1 MKRRK
6 TIKWKT
12 GCKKVL
18 ATMVAVSMFLTSSVG
33 FAPEAVSA
41 AVKTEATSAEEDAN
55 TTLEVTSELSTE
67 DSTSDTTE
75 ASEATTAEQV
85 TEETD
90 GNGTYTVT
98 LEDLNHGSILFYDK
112 ATKQTE
118 KETSKSFDEG
128 DSVLVQFKPDVGYT
142 VKSFYISDT
151 NGEKLYEKETS
162 DDQFT
167 FTMPAMD
174 LMIGGTVQ
182 EEDVSIDTEASEGL
196 QVYGNPYAEDPWYLE
211 GMKEYLASKGMS
223 KNDDAKIDYGAGTAC
238 ATLVSQAFNYAY
250 KQEYGKDFGFHNINS
265 STNLFKDLMASDL
278 GFESIYNG
286 EVYNSAK
293 KLVLQPGDIL
303 LFNMHYTAFN
313 SSGNITNNEDFDHAC
328 FVYDVDEDANK
339 IWIANHRG
347 ESSHEAYIKNFNRV
361 VYYLTN
367 QSNPA
372 VYKRMLT
379 KTEAENYEKTGKLE
393 EDSDEISL
401 EEISLD
407 DFNIELEAEQYY
419 DFMTVLRLKKDE
431 DKPGS
436 FKIVKNGNK
445 TSVTRYHYSNGV
457 KDEDNTIS
465 LKTLQSKY
473 CSKYGLLSSARFT
486 AYSDSSAKNKAEIY
500 TDAACTKKAD
510 ASKLIAN
517 KTYYVKSVPEAG
529 IKLYVKETKTPKGW
543 STDTATKTITVKTTG
558 TAKAT
563 FTDQFTGDPLNL
575 TLYKEG
581 ATGNKLAGAK
591 FKLTRKASGD
601 EDKDQ
606 SWTFV
611 TDSDGKIIFDN
622 IAYLYQGAVYL
633 SGNKIRFY
641 AGNYTL
647 EEVTPPSGYKAKGSY
662 TLVDANNT
670 VLQTA
675 TAFDGEV
682 FSFKIDS
689 VNGVAQT
696 KIGTVYISNQMK
708 LTASDTPKMIGFK
721 VQKRNLD
728 TGDTTLEGSMTD
740 YTTTFRLIYTGRA
753 GDTDDTYT
761 WYDKNLNGTV
771 DSGEKI
777 HKKDATHSGVVGTFT
792 TNSSGYFELSG
803 KSLQAGTYQI
813 QETNAPSGMLKST
826 AAQLAGQSI
835 LGNSVIN
842 FPADWTA
849 STDGHVYDLT
859 GQAKALK
866 NPAAR
871 GGVAAYK
878 YDADTLYPAPQSGSS
893 FNGISFYVRNDNAN
907 PVYLDTDGD
916 GIGNT
921 KLDAGSS
928 VKIGDITDAMPY
940 AWTNATFLPVGNY
953 TLYETL
959 GNNTSYTAS
968 VYAQSFTI
976 DTDGKY
982 ILMAKEEHKE
992 ALIQFLNQQL
1002 AVQIQYLGILG
1013 RSVTYQTL
1021 GPTKII
1027 SNRASRHGLAI
1038 TKYDADDRTRNP
1050 QGNATLIG
1058 ATYEIYN
1065 KNSGAIM
1072 VDTNGDGTGDTSV
1085 AQNGLCATITTMI
1098 DPATGFEYASTNP
1111 TLLPNGTYLIKEKT
1125 APTGYE
1131 KTASRASGNNGSVEI
1146 TYRATGDNQYHLFTT
1161 TEAEAN
1167 TLKNV
1172 ITALYPGH
1180 TFDWQVHAG
1189 TYMSNPVKRGKLS
1202 LKKNDAD
1209 KKSHKMTGTIASASS
1224 DYGTVSN
1231 DNESKYAQG
1240 DASFENAVYDIYNV
1254 SDGYVYTTG
1263 SNAATAF
1270 SKVASGKSTF
1280 KSLTKL
1286 DVSTLTYT
1294 NGIYKGDLTSVITDE
1309 VAGKIRQQMAS
1320 NLCYTLTTDKKGE
1333 ASTSNDALPYGIYL
1347 VLERTP
1353 STGYL
1358 NSTENGGVTAKLVK
1372 ITSEGDNVSLAYDA
1386 TDTEK
1391 GLYEPIIRGGFEVY
1405 KYDEDSMMNIPQGDA
1420 KDLSAEYEVINRSK
1434 DYVWVDKNGNGK
1446 FDDNECYAPGAVVFT
1461 FKTDA
1466 ETGKYTSKKNLLSY
1480 GTYEIRE
1487 TKAPSAYQNA
1497 SKKNPNKSVFIE
1509 IRTKDKIVNT
1519 GWYYDKDGNKVTTK
1533 TYFAPVSSLYDKN
1546 GNPISDED
1554 LYKTINSVSNAK
1566 LLVSNTVKRGK
1577 LKIKKNDAE
1586 RKEHQMNGVI
1596 ASAESD
1602 YGTVSNDYES
1612 KYAQGDASFE
1622 KAVYEIYNI
1631 STHYVYTA
1639 GSNAGATYKR
1649 YETGKDTFK
1658 AITGIDPAGL
1668 TFKDGVHDTFLS
1680 TSITEEMMDQIR
1692 TQMTANVCYTLV
1704 TDKKGEA
1711 ETKADSLPVGTYL
1724 VLEKTPSAGYLNST
1738 IRGGETAKIIK
1749 ISEDGEV
1756 VSLNYD
1762 ATDLEKSLYEPVI
1775 RGGFEVYKYD
1785 EETKMNVPL
1794 GSADLSASFEVINR
1808 SKDYVWVDTNE
1819 NGTFEDDECYAPG
1832 AVVFTFTTDKKTGR
1846 YTSKADLLPYGTYE
1860 IHETYPPYGY
1870 LHLSNINPNLSIFF
1884 EIREE
1889 GKIVDEGWYYDKD
1902 GKKVTSHTHYAP
1914 ILDAYDED
1922 GVKIPNEEIVGE
1934 RKEVTDARLII
1945 YNFVV
1950 RGDLYF
1956 EKKSA
1961 VDMKKMAYIPFL
1973 MTSYDENGN
1982 AIESHIIFT
1991 DQNGNYN
1998 SSTLYVDHTYET
2010 NAGDE
2015 MYDWL
2020 TAYNEAYD
2028 NEDTETLKKL
2038 DEEYKTLVTK
2048 YKKGVG
2054 TWFGLNTKVSDDLG
2068 RHGTLD
2074 QSLNATGALP
2084 FGTYTIEE
2092 LRCPNNKDYELV
2104 SDTIILDTD
2113 AAETDAATD
2122 PEGYK
2127 SHSMHGTI
2135 NFGTI
2140 YNRKDKLGISTVA
2153 LTQDEE
2159 SHYSHA
2165 YSDLVIVDSVTY
2177 NNVIPGNSYKMVAE
2191 LHDVATGDILYDDWG
2206 EEIRVTK
2213 EFTPKL
2219 ATDILKMNL
2228 TFDAY
2233 DYKDGGSV
2241 VVYEYLYEIVDG
2253 KENLVAKEANASTKD
2268 QQIHF
2273 PSLASEL
2280 TDEKTGEHMIGV
2292 EDDTEYTLVDLIT
2305 FKNLEIGET
2314 YVVDGYLIDKN
2325 ETDYLKADGSYIKAD
2340 VYDKDDTRFAHNK
2353 EGNIIF
2359 KPDTNDGTFKLVYK
2373 VKGKDVKGKTAVSF
2387 VNVEKNRNSIT
2398 KHMEITDE
2406 KQTMYFPDVHTTVY
2420 DKETGIPMSF
2430 ADDKITVVDTVAYES
2445 LLPKQTYELL
2455 GTLVNKETGKTV
2467 TDKSGKEVTAKATF
2481 VPETSSGTTD
2491 VVFEFDG
2498 TGLDGTTLVAFEALY
2513 LGSTK
2518 LVDHNDINDSDET
2531 FYIGKIKTKA
2541 RNAENGTQLANP
2553 DGSITITDTVIYEN
2567 LIPERYYKLVG
2578 KILDESTGKVL
2589 LDKNGKEIT
2598 ASATFKPEKAN
2609 GETDVTFTFTG
2620 YEELKGKKAVC
2631 VETLYVDVI
2640 KDAKTEKA
2648 TTTDA
2653 DGTDEVSDKDSD
2665 FRIVAK
2671 EDTMPNE
2678 DQTIY
2683 FPDLHTTAYDAT
2695 VGINMTKADKA
2706 KVIDR
2711 VEYENLIPG
2720 LTYEVKGTIIDK
2732 ATEKTVEVN
2741 GKDVTA
2747 SATFTPDKTSGS
2759 VDVVFEFDATDL
2771 AGKTLVAYEDLYIE
2785 SSLIK
2790 QHRYIDD
2797 EAETFYIPKIGTE
2810 AKDAEN
2816 STHVGEA
2823 KENASIIDTIS
2834 YENLIAGREYLA
2846 VGQLINKSNETAVLL
2861 KDGVEFNSETGECV
2875 SGPGHYQIMSF
2886 TPEKKNGTVD
2896 MTFNFDATGLAGSS
2910 VVVYEEIYVK
2920 IDNKL
2925 YLVADHKDLSNT
2937 SQTIDYPG
2945 VTTTAKNKADDTHY
2959 AKPEKITIVDA
2970 VNYTNLEV
2978 GKTYTVTGTLMS
2990 RKTGKA
2996 ITKKDK
3002 SGKSVP
3008 ITSTVTFEAEKKN
3021 GTIDLEFTVD
3031 ATDLAGDTVVCFE
3044 RVYWN
3049 KIQVASHTDINDE
3062 SQSVHVVSIGTTAL
3076 DSSTKEHITKNGK
3089 TVIVDTVKYEG
3100 LIPNTEYVISGKLM
3114 DKATGKSLKKG
3125 TKASKIKTLVNKVS
3139 GKSNEYISEIKFTP
3153 TTADGS
3159 VDIKFEVDTS
3169 DLSGKTLVC
3178 YEAVYENNK
3187 KIASHEDINSEEQAV
3202 YVPHISTKLVDKLT
3216 KTKNTVYSNKTVLV
3230 DTISYENLIPNITYT
3245 ISGKLIDKETG
3256 KEIAIANSTN
3266 KDKKNMV
3273 TITFTPKKSN
3283 GTVDAEFVIDTT
3295 NLSGKTLVCYEYLYV
3310 NNVEIAKHE
3319 DKNSEDQSAYTIEI
3333 GTKAT
3338 VDGKKTAKKSEK
3350 TVVVDT
3356 ISCKN
3361 LIVGQEYIMKGE
3373 LIDKATK
3380 KSTGITSTVTFKAN
3394 KANATVKMEFTVD
3407 TTKYDSLVAYEELY
3421 IKDKLVAQH
3430 KDINSKD
3437 QTVTFTKDTPPDKVK
3452 TGGGILLFLLIVM
3465 TLGSGVYGIYNIRR
3479 KRRYLK

>member
-18 ATMVAVSMFLTSSVG
+18 ASMVAVSMFLTSSVG

-41 AVKTEATSAEEDAN
+41 AVKTETTSAEEDTN
-55 TTLEVTSELSTE
+55 TTLEASELSTE
-67 DSTSDTTE
+67 NSATDTDK
-75 ASEATTAEQV
+75 SEVTTAEQV
-85 TEETD
+85 TKESD
-90 GNGTYTVT
+90 GDGMYTVT
-98 LEDLNHGSILFYDK
+98 LENLEHGSILFYDK
-112 ATKQTE
+112 TTKQTE
-118 KETSKSFDEG
+118 KETRKSFYEG
-128 DSVLVQFKPDVGYT
+128 DSVGVQFKPDAGYK
-142 VKSFYISDT
+142 VASFSISNED
-151 NGEKLYEKETS
+151 GDKLYEKETQ
-162 DDQFT
+162 DDQFS
-167 FTMPAMD
+167 FTMPSMNVIVSG
-174 LMIGGTVQ
+174 MFTVK
-182 EEDVSIDTEASEGL
+182 EDTTIATEASKSPGATLKGE
-196 QVYGNPYAEDPWYLE
+196 PDAEEDPWYLSDIQKYMYGE
-211 GMKEYLASKGMS
+211 V
-223 KNDDAKIDYGAGTAC
+223 GAGRNGKVDYNKYKGINFSVC
-238 ATLVSQAFNYAY
+238 ATLTYDALQYAY
-250 KQEYGKDFGFHNINS
+250 NNNGETFPLNSNARWHATEIYKQLLASGDYEEVYHL
-265 STNLFKDLMASDL
+265 TNLKDSSKTVTLNKGDICFYYDSGSGDDTYYGHVNYVYDIDSD
-278 GFESIYNG
+278 GTVWVANHNG
-286 EVYNSAK
+286 ETNHIAAVYLMKYFMES
-293 KLVLQPGDIL
+293 LGD
-303 LFNMHYTAFN
+303 
-313 SSGNITNNEDFDHAC
+313 EDFTIQTA
-328 FVYDVDEDANK
+328 ED
-339 IWIANHRG
+339 
-347 ESSHEAYIKNFNRV
+347 
-361 VYYLTN
+361 
-367 QSNPA
+367 
-372 VYKRMLT
+372 
-379 KTEAENYEKTGKLE
+379 
-393 EDSDEISL
+393 DDEISL
-401 EEISLD
+401 EEDKDIQID
-407 DFNIELEAEQYY
+407 LEGYAKPYI
-419 DFMTVLRLKKDE
+419 TVLRLKDE
-431 DKPGS
+431 PDQPGS

-445 TSVTRYHYSNGV
+445 TSVTRYHYTKGV

-465 LKTLQSKY
+465 LKTLQGKY
-473 CSKYGLLSSARFT
+473 CSKYSPLSDARFT
-486 AYSDSSAKNKAEIY
+486 AYTDSSAKHVAEIY
-500 TDAACTKKAD
+500 KNASCTKKAD

-517 KTYYVKSVPEAG
+517 KTYYVKEVPEDG

-563 FTDQFTGDPLNL
+563 FTDKFEGDPLNL

-581 ATGNKLAGAK
+581 ATGNKLAGAR
-591 FKLTRKASGD
+591 FKLTRKASG
-601 EDKDQ
+601 EEAKDQ

-611 TDSDGKIIFDN
+611 TNENGRIVFSDVS
-622 IAYLYQGAVYL
+622 YLYQGAVYL
-633 SGNKIRFY
+633 TDNKIMFY

-689 VNGVAQT
+689 VNGTAQT
-696 KIGTVYISNQMK
+696 KVNSVYISNQMK

-792 TNSSGYFELSG
+792 TDSTGYFELSG

-813 QETNAPSGMLKST
+813 QETSAPSGMLKST

-859 GQAKALK
+859 GQTKALK
-866 NPAAR
+866 NPVAR

-1002 AVQIQYLGILG
+1002 AVQIQYLG

-1172 ITALYPGH
+1172 ITALYPEH

-1224 DYGTVSN
+1224 DYETVSN

-1870 LHLSNINPNLSIFF
+1870 LHLSNINPNLSVFF

-2498 TGLDGTTLVAFEALY
+2498 TGLDGTTLVAFETLY
-2513 LGSTK
+2513 LGSAK

-2553 DGSITITDTVIYEN
+2553 NGSISITDTVIYEN

-2598 ASATFKPEKAN
+2598 VSATFKPEKAN

-2665 FRIVAK
+2665 FRIIAK

-2747 SATFTPDKTSGS
+2747 SATFTPDKASGS

-2816 STHVGEA
+2816 SMHVGEA

-2834 YENLIAGREYLA
+2834 YENLIAGREYLV

-3062 SQSVHVVSIGTTAL
+3062 SQSVHIVSIGTTAL

>member
-18 ATMVAVSMFLTSSVG
+18 ASMVAVSMFLTSSVG

-41 AVKTEATSAEEDAN
+41 AVKTEETSAEEDTN

-75 ASEATTAEQV
+75 ASEATTVEQV
-85 TEETD
+85 TKDSD
-90 GNGTYTVT
+90 GNGMYTVT
-98 LEDLNHGSILFYDK
+98 LEDLDHGSILFYDK
-112 ATKQTE
+112 TTKQTG

-128 DSVLVQFKPDVGYT
+128 ASVLVQFKPDAGYT

-174 LMIGGTVQ
+174 LMIGGVVQ

-303 LFNMHYTAFN
+303 LFNMHYTAFD

-445 TSVTRYHYSNGV
+445 TSVTRYHYTNGV

-486 AYSDSSAKNKAEIY
+486 AYSDSSAKNVAEIY

-563 FTDQFTGDPLNL
+563 FTDVFKGDPLNL
-575 TLYKEG
+575 TLQKEG
-581 ATGNKLAGAK
+581 ATGNALAGAK

-606 SWTFV
+606 SWTFI
-611 TDSDGKIIFDN
+611 TNNKGKIVFSDVS
-622 IAYLYQGAVYL
+622 YLYQGAVYL
-633 SGNKIRFY
+633 TDNIIRFY
-641 AGNYTL
+641 AGSYTL
-647 EEVTPPSGYKAKGSY
+647 EETTAPTGYKAEGTY
-662 TLVDANNT
+662 TLLDGNNNKIET
-670 VLQTA
+670 KD
-675 TAFDGEV
+675 FDGKL
-682 FSFKIDS
+682 FNFTITST
-689 VNGVAQT
+689 NGVAQT
-696 KIGTVYISNQMK
+696 KIASTVVTNMK
-708 LTASDTPKMIGFK
+708 LNADDTPKMIGFK

-740 YTTTFRLIYTGRA
+740 YTTTFKLIYTGRA
-753 GDTDDTYT
+753 GDTNDTYT
-761 WYDKNLNGTV
+761 WYDKDLDGTV

-813 QETNAPSGMLKST
+813 QETSAPSGMLKST

-859 GQAKALK
+859 GQTKALK
-866 NPAAR
+866 NPVAR

-940 AWTNATFLPVGNY
+940 AWTNATFLPVGSY

-968 VYAQSFTI
+968 VYSQSFTI

-1038 TKYDADDRTRNP
+1038 TKYDADDRTRDP

-1098 DPATGFEYASTNP
+1098 DSATGFEYASTNP

-1131 KTASRASGNNGSVEI
+1131 KTASRASGNNGSIEI

-1209 KKSHKMTGTIASASS
+1209 KKSHKMTGTIASA
-1224 DYGTVSN
+1224 
-1231 DNESKYAQG
+1231 
-1240 DASFENAVYDIYNV
+1240 
-1254 SDGYVYTTG
+1254 
-1263 SNAATAF
+1263 
-1270 SKVASGKSTF
+1270 
-1280 KSLTKL
+1280 
-1286 DVSTLTYT
+1286 
-1294 NGIYKGDLTSVITDE
+1294 
-1309 VAGKIRQQMAS
+1309 
-1320 NLCYTLTTDKKGE
+1320 
-1333 ASTSNDALPYGIYL
+1333 
-1347 VLERTP
+1347 
-1353 STGYL
+1353 
-1358 NSTENGGVTAKLVK
+1358 
-1372 ITSEGDNVSLAYDA
+1372 
-1386 TDTEK
+1386 
-1391 GLYEPIIRGGFEVY
+1391 
-1405 KYDEDSMMNIPQGDA
+1405 
-1420 KDLSAEYEVINRSK
+1420 
-1434 DYVWVDKNGNGK
+1434 
-1446 FDDNECYAPGAVVFT
+1446 
-1461 FKTDA
+1461 
-1466 ETGKYTSKKNLLSY
+1466 
-1480 GTYEIRE
+1480 
-1487 TKAPSAYQNA
+1487 
-1497 SKKNPNKSVFIE
+1497 
-1509 IRTKDKIVNT
+1509 
-1519 GWYYDKDGNKVTTK
+1519 
-1533 TYFAPVSSLYDKN
+1533 
-1546 GNPISDED
+1546 
-1554 LYKTINSVSNAK
+1554 
-1566 LLVSNTVKRGK
+1566 
-1577 LKIKKNDAE
+1577 
-1586 RKEHQMNGVI
+1586 
-1596 ASAESD
+1596 ESD
-1602 YGTVSNDYES
+1602 YETVSNDYES

-1622 KAVYEIYNI
+1622 NAVYEIYNI

-1704 TDKKGEA
+1704 TDKNGEA

-1724 VLEKTPSAGYLNST
+1724 VLEKTPSSGYLNST

-1832 AVVFTFTTDKKTGR
+1832 AVVFTFTTDKETGR

-1870 LHLSNINPNLSIFF
+1870 LHLSNINPNLSVFF

-2015 MYDWL
+2015 MYEWL

-2253 KENLVAKEANASTKD
+2253 EEILVAKEANASTKD

-2314 YVVDGYLIDKN
+2314 YVVDGYLIDKD

-2498 TGLDGTTLVAFEALY
+2498 TGLDGTTLVAFETLY
-2513 LGSTK
+2513 LGSAK

-2553 DGSITITDTVIYEN
+2553 NGSISITDTVIYEN

-2665 FRIVAK
+2665 FRIIAK

-2747 SATFTPDKTSGS
+2747 SATFTPDKASGS

-2816 STHVGEA
+2816 SMHVGEA

-2834 YENLIAGREYLA
+2834 YENLIAGREYLV

-3062 SQSVHVVSIGTTAL
+3062 SQSVHIVSIGTTAL

>member
-18 ATMVAVSMFLTSSVG
+18 ASMVAVSMFLTSSVG

-41 AVKTEATSAEEDAN
+41 AVKTEETSAEEDTN

-75 ASEATTAEQV
+75 ASEATTVEQV
-85 TEETD
+85 TKDSD
-90 GNGTYTVT
+90 GNGMYTVT
-98 LEDLNHGSILFYDK
+98 LEDLDHGSILFYDK
-112 ATKQTE
+112 TTKQTG

-128 DSVLVQFKPDVGYT
+128 ASVLVQFKPDAGYT

-174 LMIGGTVQ
+174 LMIGGVVQ

-303 LFNMHYTAFN
+303 LFNMHYTAFD

-445 TSVTRYHYSNGV
+445 TSVTRYHYTNGV

-486 AYSDSSAKNKAEIY
+486 AYSDSSAKNVAEIY

-563 FTDQFTGDPLNL
+563 FTDVFNGDPLNL
-575 TLYKEG
+575 TLQKEG
-581 ATGNKLAGAK
+581 ATGNALAGAK

-606 SWTFV
+606 SWTFI
-611 TDSDGKIIFDN
+611 TNNKGKIVFSDVS
-622 IAYLYQGAVYL
+622 YLYQGAVYL
-633 SGNKIRFY
+633 TDNIIRFY
-641 AGNYTL
+641 AGSYTL
-647 EEVTPPSGYKAKGSY
+647 EETTAPTGYKAEGTY
-662 TLVDANNT
+662 TLLDGNNNKIET
-670 VLQTA
+670 KD
-675 TAFDGEV
+675 FDGKL
-682 FSFKIDS
+682 FNFTITST
-689 VNGVAQT
+689 NGVAQT
-696 KIGTVYISNQMK
+696 KIASTVVTNMK
-708 LTASDTPKMIGFK
+708 LNADDTPKMIGFK

-740 YTTTFRLIYTGRA
+740 YTTTFKLIYTGRA
-753 GDTDDTYT
+753 GDTNDTYT
-761 WYDKNLNGTV
+761 WYDKDLDGTV

-813 QETNAPSGMLKST
+813 QETSAPSGMLKST

-859 GQAKALK
+859 GQTKALK
-866 NPAAR
+866 NPVAR

-940 AWTNATFLPVGNY
+940 AWTNATFLPVGSY

-968 VYAQSFTI
+968 VYSQSFTI

-1038 TKYDADDRTRNP
+1038 TKYDADDRTRDP

-1098 DPATGFEYASTNP
+1098 DSATGFEYASTNP

-1131 KTASRASGNNGSVEI
+1131 KTASRASGNNGSIEI

-1240 DASFENAVYDIYNV
+1240 DASFENAVY
-1254 SDGYVYTTG
+1254 
-1263 SNAATAF
+1263 
-1270 SKVASGKSTF
+1270 
-1280 KSLTKL
+1280 
-1286 DVSTLTYT
+1286 
-1294 NGIYKGDLTSVITDE
+1294 
-1309 VAGKIRQQMAS
+1309 
-1320 NLCYTLTTDKKGE
+1320 
-1333 ASTSNDALPYGIYL
+1333 
-1347 VLERTP
+1347 
-1353 STGYL
+1353 
-1358 NSTENGGVTAKLVK
+1358 
-1372 ITSEGDNVSLAYDA
+1372 
-1386 TDTEK
+1386 
-1391 GLYEPIIRGGFEVY
+1391 
-1405 KYDEDSMMNIPQGDA
+1405 
-1420 KDLSAEYEVINRSK
+1420 
-1434 DYVWVDKNGNGK
+1434 
-1446 FDDNECYAPGAVVFT
+1446 
-1461 FKTDA
+1461 
-1466 ETGKYTSKKNLLSY
+1466 
-1480 GTYEIRE
+1480 
-1487 TKAPSAYQNA
+1487 
-1497 SKKNPNKSVFIE
+1497 
-1509 IRTKDKIVNT
+1509 
-1519 GWYYDKDGNKVTTK
+1519 
-1533 TYFAPVSSLYDKN
+1533 
-1546 GNPISDED
+1546 
-1554 LYKTINSVSNAK
+1554 
-1566 LLVSNTVKRGK
+1566 
-1577 LKIKKNDAE
+1577 
-1586 RKEHQMNGVI
+1586 
-1596 ASAESD
+1596 
-1602 YGTVSNDYES
+1602 
-1612 KYAQGDASFE
+1612 
-1622 KAVYEIYNI
+1622 EIYNI

-1704 TDKKGEA
+1704 TDKNGEA

-1724 VLEKTPSAGYLNST
+1724 VLEKTPSSGYLNST

-1832 AVVFTFTTDKKTGR
+1832 AVVFTFTTDKETGR

-1870 LHLSNINPNLSIFF
+1870 LHLSNINPNLSVFF

-2015 MYDWL
+2015 MYEWL

-2253 KENLVAKEANASTKD
+2253 EEILVAKEANASTKD

-2314 YVVDGYLIDKN
+2314 YVVDGYLIDKD

-2498 TGLDGTTLVAFEALY
+2498 TGLDGTTLVAFETLY
-2513 LGSTK
+2513 LGSAK

-2553 DGSITITDTVIYEN
+2553 NGSISITDTVIYEN

-2665 FRIVAK
+2665 FRIIAK

-2747 SATFTPDKTSGS
+2747 SATFTPDKASGS

-2816 STHVGEA
+2816 SMHVGEA

-2834 YENLIAGREYLA
+2834 YENLIAGREYLV

-3062 SQSVHVVSIGTTAL
+3062 SQSVHIVSIGTTAL

>member
-18 ATMVAVSMFLTSSVG
+18 ASMVAVSMFLTSSVG

-41 AVKTEATSAEEDAN
+41 AVKTEETSAEEDTN

-75 ASEATTAEQV
+75 ASEATTVEQV
-85 TEETD
+85 TKDSD
-90 GNGTYTVT
+90 GNGMYTVT
-98 LEDLNHGSILFYDK
+98 LEDLDHGSILFYDK
-112 ATKQTE
+112 TTKQTG

-128 DSVLVQFKPDVGYT
+128 ASVLVQFKPDAGYT

-174 LMIGGTVQ
+174 LMIGGVVQ

-303 LFNMHYTAFN
+303 LFNMHYTAFD

-445 TSVTRYHYSNGV
+445 TSVTRYHYTNGV

-486 AYSDSSAKNKAEIY
+486 AYSDSSAKNVAEIY

-563 FTDQFTGDPLNL
+563 FTDVFNGDPLNL
-575 TLYKEG
+575 TLQKEG
-581 ATGNKLAGAK
+581 ATGNALAGAK

-606 SWTFV
+606 SWTFI
-611 TDSDGKIIFDN
+611 TNNKGKIVFSDVS
-622 IAYLYQGAVYL
+622 YLYQGAVYL
-633 SGNKIRFY
+633 TDNIIRFY
-641 AGNYTL
+641 AGSYTL
-647 EEVTPPSGYKAKGSY
+647 EETTAPTGYKAEGTY
-662 TLVDANNT
+662 TLLDGNNNKIET
-670 VLQTA
+670 KD
-675 TAFDGEV
+675 FDGKL
-682 FSFKIDS
+682 FNFTITST
-689 VNGVAQT
+689 NGVAQT
-696 KIGTVYISNQMK
+696 KIASTVVTNMK
-708 LTASDTPKMIGFK
+708 LNADDTPKMIGFK

-740 YTTTFRLIYTGRA
+740 YTTTFKLIYTGRA
-753 GDTDDTYT
+753 GDTNDTYT
-761 WYDKNLNGTV
+761 WYDKDLDGTV

-813 QETNAPSGMLKST
+813 QETSAPSGMLKST

-859 GQAKALK
+859 GQTKALK
-866 NPAAR
+866 NPVAR

-940 AWTNATFLPVGNY
+940 AWTNATFLPVGSY

-968 VYAQSFTI
+968 VYSQSFTI

-1038 TKYDADDRTRNP
+1038 TKYDADDRTRDP

-1098 DPATGFEYASTNP
+1098 DSATGFEYASTNP

-1131 KTASRASGNNGSVEI
+1131 KTASRASGNNGSIEI

-1372 ITSEGDNVSLAYDA
+1372 ITSEGDTVSLAYDA

-1391 GLYEPIIRGGFEVY
+1391 GLYEPI
-1405 KYDEDSMMNIPQGDA
+1405 
-1420 KDLSAEYEVINRSK
+1420 
-1434 DYVWVDKNGNGK
+1434 
-1446 FDDNECYAPGAVVFT
+1446 
-1461 FKTDA
+1461 
-1466 ETGKYTSKKNLLSY
+1466 
-1480 GTYEIRE
+1480 
-1487 TKAPSAYQNA
+1487 
-1497 SKKNPNKSVFIE
+1497 
-1509 IRTKDKIVNT
+1509 
-1519 GWYYDKDGNKVTTK
+1519 
-1533 TYFAPVSSLYDKN
+1533 
-1546 GNPISDED
+1546 
-1554 LYKTINSVSNAK
+1554 
-1566 LLVSNTVKRGK
+1566 
-1577 LKIKKNDAE
+1577 
-1586 RKEHQMNGVI
+1586 
-1596 ASAESD
+1596 
-1602 YGTVSNDYES
+1602 
-1612 KYAQGDASFE
+1612 
-1622 KAVYEIYNI
+1622 
-1631 STHYVYTA
+1631 
-1639 GSNAGATYKR
+1639 
-1649 YETGKDTFK
+1649 
-1658 AITGIDPAGL
+1658 
-1668 TFKDGVHDTFLS
+1668 
-1680 TSITEEMMDQIR
+1680 
-1692 TQMTANVCYTLV
+1692 
-1704 TDKKGEA
+1704 
-1711 ETKADSLPVGTYL
+1711 
-1724 VLEKTPSAGYLNST
+1724 
-1738 IRGGETAKIIK
+1738 
-1749 ISEDGEV
+1749 
-1756 VSLNYD
+1756 
-1762 ATDLEKSLYEPVI
+1762 I

-1832 AVVFTFTTDKKTGR
+1832 AVVFTFTTDKETGR

-1870 LHLSNINPNLSIFF
+1870 LHLSNINPNLSVFF

-2015 MYDWL
+2015 MYEWL

-2253 KENLVAKEANASTKD
+2253 EEILVAKEANASTKD

-2314 YVVDGYLIDKN
+2314 YVVDGYLIDKD

-2498 TGLDGTTLVAFEALY
+2498 TGLDGTTLVAFETLY
-2513 LGSTK
+2513 LGSAK

-2553 DGSITITDTVIYEN
+2553 NGSISITDTVIYEN

-2665 FRIVAK
+2665 FRIIAK

-2747 SATFTPDKTSGS
+2747 SATFTPDKASGS

-2816 STHVGEA
+2816 SMHVGEA

-2834 YENLIAGREYLA
+2834 YENLIAGREYLV

-3062 SQSVHVVSIGTTAL
+3062 SQSVHIVSIGTTAL

>member
-18 ATMVAVSMFLTSSVG
+18 ASMVAVSMFLTSSVG

-41 AVKTEATSAEEDAN
+41 AVKTEETSAEEDTN

-75 ASEATTAEQV
+75 ASEATTVEQV
-85 TEETD
+85 TKDSD
-90 GNGTYTVT
+90 GNGMYTVT
-98 LEDLNHGSILFYDK
+98 LEDLDHGSILFYDK
-112 ATKQTE
+112 TTKQTG

-128 DSVLVQFKPDVGYT
+128 ASVLVQFKPDAGYT

-174 LMIGGTVQ
+174 LMIGGVVQ

-303 LFNMHYTAFN
+303 LFNMHYTAFD

-445 TSVTRYHYSNGV
+445 TSVTRYHYTNGV

-486 AYSDSSAKNKAEIY
+486 AYSDSSAKNVAEIY

-563 FTDQFTGDPLNL
+563 FTDVFNGDPLNL
-575 TLYKEG
+575 TLQKEG
-581 ATGNKLAGAK
+581 ATGNALAGAK

-606 SWTFV
+606 SWTFI
-611 TDSDGKIIFDN
+611 TNNKGKIVFSDVS
-622 IAYLYQGAVYL
+622 YLYQGAVYL
-633 SGNKIRFY
+633 TDNIIRFY
-641 AGNYTL
+641 AGSYTL
-647 EEVTPPSGYKAKGSY
+647 EETTAPTGYKAEGTY
-662 TLVDANNT
+662 TLLDGNNNKIET
-670 VLQTA
+670 KD
-675 TAFDGEV
+675 FDGKL
-682 FSFKIDS
+682 FNFTITST
-689 VNGVAQT
+689 NGVAQT
-696 KIGTVYISNQMK
+696 KIASTVVTNMK
-708 LTASDTPKMIGFK
+708 LNADDTPKMIGFK

-740 YTTTFRLIYTGRA
+740 YTTTFKLIYTGRA
-753 GDTDDTYT
+753 GDTNDTYT
-761 WYDKNLNGTV
+761 WYDKDLDGTV

-813 QETNAPSGMLKST
+813 QETSAPSGMLKST

-859 GQAKALK
+859 GQTKALK
-866 NPAAR
+866 NPVAR

-940 AWTNATFLPVGNY
+940 AWTNATFLPVGSY

-968 VYAQSFTI
+968 VYSQSFTI

-1038 TKYDADDRTRNP
+1038 TKYDADDRTRDP

-1098 DPATGFEYASTNP
+1098 DSATGFEYASTNP

-1131 KTASRASGNNGSVEI
+1131 KTASRASGNNGSIEI

-1224 DYGTVSN
+1224 DY
-1231 DNESKYAQG
+1231 E
-1240 DASFENAVYDIYNV
+1240 
-1254 SDGYVYTTG
+1254 
-1263 SNAATAF
+1263 
-1270 SKVASGKSTF
+1270 
-1280 KSLTKL
+1280 
-1286 DVSTLTYT
+1286 
-1294 NGIYKGDLTSVITDE
+1294 
-1309 VAGKIRQQMAS
+1309 
-1320 NLCYTLTTDKKGE
+1320 
-1333 ASTSNDALPYGIYL
+1333 
-1347 VLERTP
+1347 
-1353 STGYL
+1353 
-1358 NSTENGGVTAKLVK
+1358 
-1372 ITSEGDNVSLAYDA
+1372 
-1386 TDTEK
+1386 
-1391 GLYEPIIRGGFEVY
+1391 
-1405 KYDEDSMMNIPQGDA
+1405 
-1420 KDLSAEYEVINRSK
+1420 
-1434 DYVWVDKNGNGK
+1434 
-1446 FDDNECYAPGAVVFT
+1446 
-1461 FKTDA
+1461 
-1466 ETGKYTSKKNLLSY
+1466 
-1480 GTYEIRE
+1480 
-1487 TKAPSAYQNA
+1487 
-1497 SKKNPNKSVFIE
+1497 
-1509 IRTKDKIVNT
+1509 
-1519 GWYYDKDGNKVTTK
+1519 
-1533 TYFAPVSSLYDKN
+1533 
-1546 GNPISDED
+1546 
-1554 LYKTINSVSNAK
+1554 
-1566 LLVSNTVKRGK
+1566 
-1577 LKIKKNDAE
+1577 
-1586 RKEHQMNGVI
+1586 
-1596 ASAESD
+1596 
-1602 YGTVSNDYES
+1602 TVSNDYES

-1622 KAVYEIYNI
+1622 NAVYEIYNI

-1704 TDKKGEA
+1704 TDKNGEA

-1724 VLEKTPSAGYLNST
+1724 VLEKTPSSGYLNST

-1832 AVVFTFTTDKKTGR
+1832 AVVFTFTTDKETGR

-1870 LHLSNINPNLSIFF
+1870 LHLSNINPNLSVFF

-2015 MYDWL
+2015 MYEWL

-2253 KENLVAKEANASTKD
+2253 EEILVAKEANASTKD

-2314 YVVDGYLIDKN
+2314 YVVDGYLIDKD

-2430 ADDKITVVDTVAYES
+2430 ADDKITVVDTVAYEC

-2498 TGLDGTTLVAFEALY
+2498 TGLDGTTLVAFETLY
-2513 LGSTK
+2513 LGSAK

-2553 DGSITITDTVIYEN
+2553 NGSISITDTVIYEN

-2665 FRIVAK
+2665 FRIIAK

-2747 SATFTPDKTSGS
+2747 SATFTPDKASGS

-2816 STHVGEA
+2816 SMHVGEA

-2834 YENLIAGREYLA
+2834 YENLIAGREYLV

-3062 SQSVHVVSIGTTAL
+3062 SQSVHIVSIGTTAL

>member
-18 ATMVAVSMFLTSSVG
+18 ASMVAVSMFLTSSVG

-41 AVKTEATSAEEDAN
+41 AVKTEETSAEEDTN

-75 ASEATTAEQV
+75 ASEATTVEQV
-85 TEETD
+85 TKDSD
-90 GNGTYTVT
+90 GNGMYTVT
-98 LEDLNHGSILFYDK
+98 LEDLDHGSILFYDK
-112 ATKQTE
+112 TTKQTG

-128 DSVLVQFKPDVGYT
+128 ASVLVQFKPDAGYT

-174 LMIGGTVQ
+174 LMIGGVVQ

-303 LFNMHYTAFN
+303 LFNMHYTAFD

-445 TSVTRYHYSNGV
+445 TSVTRYHYTNGV

-486 AYSDSSAKNKAEIY
+486 AYSDSSAKNVAEIY

-563 FTDQFTGDPLNL
+563 FTDVFNGDPLNL
-575 TLYKEG
+575 TLQKEG
-581 ATGNKLAGAK
+581 ATGNALAGAK

-606 SWTFV
+606 SWTFI
-611 TDSDGKIIFDN
+611 TNNKGKIVFSDVS
-622 IAYLYQGAVYL
+622 YLYQGAVYL
-633 SGNKIRFY
+633 TDNIIRFY
-641 AGNYTL
+641 AGSYTL
-647 EEVTPPSGYKAKGSY
+647 EETTAPTGYKAEGTY
-662 TLVDANNT
+662 TLLDGNNNKIET
-670 VLQTA
+670 KD
-675 TAFDGEV
+675 FDGKL
-682 FSFKIDS
+682 FNFTITST
-689 VNGVAQT
+689 NGVAQT
-696 KIGTVYISNQMK
+696 KIASTVVTNMK
-708 LTASDTPKMIGFK
+708 LNADDTPKMIGFK

-740 YTTTFRLIYTGRA
+740 YTTTFKLIYTGRA
-753 GDTDDTYT
+753 GDTNDTYT
-761 WYDKNLNGTV
+761 WYDKDLDGTV

-813 QETNAPSGMLKST
+813 QETSAPSGMLKST

-859 GQAKALK
+859 GQTKALK
-866 NPAAR
+866 NPVAR

-940 AWTNATFLPVGNY
+940 AWTNTTFLPVGSY

-968 VYAQSFTI
+968 VYSQSFTI

-1038 TKYDADDRTRNP
+1038 TKYDADDRTRDP

-1098 DPATGFEYASTNP
+1098 DSATGFEYASTNP

-1131 KTASRASGNNGSVEI
+1131 KTASRASGNNGSIEI

-1240 DASFENAVYDIYNV
+1240 DASFENAVY
-1254 SDGYVYTTG
+1254 
-1263 SNAATAF
+1263 
-1270 SKVASGKSTF
+1270 
-1280 KSLTKL
+1280 
-1286 DVSTLTYT
+1286 
-1294 NGIYKGDLTSVITDE
+1294 
-1309 VAGKIRQQMAS
+1309 
-1320 NLCYTLTTDKKGE
+1320 
-1333 ASTSNDALPYGIYL
+1333 
-1347 VLERTP
+1347 
-1353 STGYL
+1353 
-1358 NSTENGGVTAKLVK
+1358 
-1372 ITSEGDNVSLAYDA
+1372 
-1386 TDTEK
+1386 
-1391 GLYEPIIRGGFEVY
+1391 
-1405 KYDEDSMMNIPQGDA
+1405 
-1420 KDLSAEYEVINRSK
+1420 
-1434 DYVWVDKNGNGK
+1434 
-1446 FDDNECYAPGAVVFT
+1446 
-1461 FKTDA
+1461 
-1466 ETGKYTSKKNLLSY
+1466 
-1480 GTYEIRE
+1480 
-1487 TKAPSAYQNA
+1487 
-1497 SKKNPNKSVFIE
+1497 
-1509 IRTKDKIVNT
+1509 
-1519 GWYYDKDGNKVTTK
+1519 
-1533 TYFAPVSSLYDKN
+1533 
-1546 GNPISDED
+1546 
-1554 LYKTINSVSNAK
+1554 
-1566 LLVSNTVKRGK
+1566 
-1577 LKIKKNDAE
+1577 
-1586 RKEHQMNGVI
+1586 
-1596 ASAESD
+1596 
-1602 YGTVSNDYES
+1602 
-1612 KYAQGDASFE
+1612 
-1622 KAVYEIYNI
+1622 EIYNI

-1704 TDKKGEA
+1704 TDKNGEA

-1724 VLEKTPSAGYLNST
+1724 VLEKTPSSGYLNST

-1832 AVVFTFTTDKKTGR
+1832 AVVFTFTTDKETGR

-1870 LHLSNINPNLSIFF
+1870 LHLSNINPNLSVFF

-2015 MYDWL
+2015 MYEWL

-2253 KENLVAKEANASTKD
+2253 EEILVAKEANASTKD

-2314 YVVDGYLIDKN
+2314 YVVDGYLIDKD

-2498 TGLDGTTLVAFEALY
+2498 TGLDGTTLVAFETLY
-2513 LGSTK
+2513 LGSAK

-2553 DGSITITDTVIYEN
+2553 NGSISITDTVIYEN

-2665 FRIVAK
+2665 FRIIAK

-2747 SATFTPDKTSGS
+2747 SATFTPDKASGS

-2816 STHVGEA
+2816 SMHVGEA

-2834 YENLIAGREYLA
+2834 YENLIAGREYLV

-3062 SQSVHVVSIGTTAL
+3062 SQSVHIVSIGTTAL

>member
-211 GMKEYLASKGMS
+211 SMKEYLASKGMS

-361 VYYLTN
+361 VYCLTN

-581 ATGNKLAGAK
+581 AIGNKLAGAK

-611 TDSDGKIIFDN
+611 TDSDGKIMFDN

-696 KIGTVYISNQMK
+696 KIDTVYISNQMK

-1240 DASFENAVYDIYNV
+1240 DASFE
-1254 SDGYVYTTG
+1254 
-1263 SNAATAF
+1263 
-1270 SKVASGKSTF
+1270 
-1280 KSLTKL
+1280 
-1286 DVSTLTYT
+1286 
-1294 NGIYKGDLTSVITDE
+1294 
-1309 VAGKIRQQMAS
+1309 
-1320 NLCYTLTTDKKGE
+1320 
-1333 ASTSNDALPYGIYL
+1333 
-1347 VLERTP
+1347 
-1353 STGYL
+1353 
-1358 NSTENGGVTAKLVK
+1358 
-1372 ITSEGDNVSLAYDA
+1372 
-1386 TDTEK
+1386 
-1391 GLYEPIIRGGFEVY
+1391 
-1405 KYDEDSMMNIPQGDA
+1405 
-1420 KDLSAEYEVINRSK
+1420 
-1434 DYVWVDKNGNGK
+1434 
-1446 FDDNECYAPGAVVFT
+1446 
-1461 FKTDA
+1461 
-1466 ETGKYTSKKNLLSY
+1466 
-1480 GTYEIRE
+1480 
-1487 TKAPSAYQNA
+1487 
-1497 SKKNPNKSVFIE
+1497 
-1509 IRTKDKIVNT
+1509 
-1519 GWYYDKDGNKVTTK
+1519 
-1533 TYFAPVSSLYDKN
+1533 
-1546 GNPISDED
+1546 
-1554 LYKTINSVSNAK
+1554 
-1566 LLVSNTVKRGK
+1566 
-1577 LKIKKNDAE
+1577 
-1586 RKEHQMNGVI
+1586 
-1596 ASAESD
+1596 
-1602 YGTVSNDYES
+1602 
-1612 KYAQGDASFE
+1612 

-1870 LHLSNINPNLSIFF
+1870 LHLSNINPNLSVFF

-2387 VNVEKNRNSIT
+2387 VNVEKNRNSIA

-2609 GETDVTFTFTG
+2609 GETDVTFAFTG

-2747 SATFTPDKTSGS
+2747 SATFTPDKASGS

-2834 YENLIAGREYLA
+2834 YENLIAGREYLV

-2925 YLVADHKDLSNT
+2925 YPVADHKDLSNT

-3062 SQSVHVVSIGTTAL
+3062 SQSVHIVSIGTTAL

>member
-33 FAPEAVSA
+33 SVPEFVSA
-41 AVKTEATSAEEDAN
+41 AVKTEETSAEEDTN

-75 ASEATTAEQV
+75 ASEATTVEQV
-85 TEETD
+85 TEDSD
-90 GNGTYTVT
+90 GNGMYTVT
-98 LEDLNHGSILFYDK
+98 LEDLDHGSILFYDK
-112 ATKQTE
+112 ATKQTG

-128 DSVLVQFKPDVGYT
+128 DSVLVQFKPDAGYT

-174 LMIGGTVQ
+174 LMIGGAIQ

-303 LFNMHYTAFN
+303 LFNMHYTAFD

-347 ESSHEAYIKNFNRV
+347 KSSHQAYIKNFNRV

-445 TSVTRYHYSNGV
+445 TSVTRYHYTNGV

-486 AYSDSSAKNKAEIY
+486 AYSDSSAKNVAEIY

-563 FTDQFTGDPLNL
+563 FTDKFEGDPLNL

-611 TDSDGKIIFDN
+611 TNNKGKIVFSDVS
-622 IAYLYQGAVYL
+622 YLYQGAVYL
-633 SGNKIRFY
+633 SDNKICFY

-647 EEVTPPSGYKAKGSY
+647 EEVTPPTGYKAKGSY

-675 TAFDGEV
+675 TTFDGEV

-689 VNGVAQT
+689 VNGYAQT
-696 KIGTVYISNQMK
+696 KVNSVYISNQMK

-728 TGDTTLEGSMTD
+728 TGDTTLEGSMAD

-761 WYDKNLNGTV
+761 WYDKDLDGTV

-813 QETNAPSGMLKST
+813 QETSAPSGMLKST

-835 LGNSVIN
+835 LGKSVIN

-859 GQAKALK
+859 GQTKALK
-866 NPAAR
+866 NPVAR

-1372 ITSEGDNVSLAYDA
+1372 ITSEGDNVSLA
-1386 TDTEK
+1386 
-1391 GLYEPIIRGGFEVY
+1391 
-1405 KYDEDSMMNIPQGDA
+1405 
-1420 KDLSAEYEVINRSK
+1420 
-1434 DYVWVDKNGNGK
+1434 
-1446 FDDNECYAPGAVVFT
+1446 
-1461 FKTDA
+1461 
-1466 ETGKYTSKKNLLSY
+1466 
-1480 GTYEIRE
+1480 
-1487 TKAPSAYQNA
+1487 
-1497 SKKNPNKSVFIE
+1497 
-1509 IRTKDKIVNT
+1509 
-1519 GWYYDKDGNKVTTK
+1519 
-1533 TYFAPVSSLYDKN
+1533 
-1546 GNPISDED
+1546 
-1554 LYKTINSVSNAK
+1554 
-1566 LLVSNTVKRGK
+1566 
-1577 LKIKKNDAE
+1577 
-1586 RKEHQMNGVI
+1586 
-1596 ASAESD
+1596 
-1602 YGTVSNDYES
+1602 
-1612 KYAQGDASFE
+1612 
-1622 KAVYEIYNI
+1622 
-1631 STHYVYTA
+1631 
-1639 GSNAGATYKR
+1639 
-1649 YETGKDTFK
+1649 
-1658 AITGIDPAGL
+1658 
-1668 TFKDGVHDTFLS
+1668 
-1680 TSITEEMMDQIR
+1680 
-1692 TQMTANVCYTLV
+1692 
-1704 TDKKGEA
+1704 
-1711 ETKADSLPVGTYL
+1711 
-1724 VLEKTPSAGYLNST
+1724 
-1738 IRGGETAKIIK
+1738 
-1749 ISEDGEV
+1749 
-1756 VSLNYD
+1756 YD

-2455 GTLVNKETGKTV
+2455 GILVNKETGKTV

-2747 SATFTPDKTSGS
+2747 SATFTPDKASGS

-2834 YENLIAGREYLA
+2834 YENLIAGREYLV

-2925 YLVADHKDLSNT
+2925 YLVAEHKDLSNT

-3021 GTIDLEFTVD
+3021 GTIDLEFMVD

-3062 SQSVHVVSIGTTAL
+3062 SQSVHIVSIGTTAL

-3373 LIDKATK
+3373 LIDKVTK

-3452 TGGGILLFLLIVM
+3452 TGGGILLFLLIAM
-3465 TLGSGVYGIYNIRR
+3465 TLGSGVYGIYNIHR
-3479 KRRYLK
+3479 KRKYLR